1 VNDQFA
7 DPATELSALL
17 PGDRIVFADGSDRAL
32 SGVYACAET
41 IAATTTVWRWLFL
54 DDGSLLESAPR
65 GLFRYP
71 RQVEYTP
78 GTSLFEELLAQDGAL
93 VRFEARVRAGTLEQR
108 PIHLTLEGQRF
119 RLQATGN
126 VTARL
131 FGTAPELPAWQRLA
145 ADPAQNVYF
154 LLRAVEGDAVVLGL
168 WTDSLGLSYG
178 APIGADDLAVLVR
191 RPL

>member
-1 VNDQFA
+1 VSDQPA
-7 DPATELSALL
+7 GPATELSALL
-17 PGDRIVFADGSDRAL
+17 PGDRIVFADGSDRAV
-32 SGVYACAET
+32 SGVYACTET
-41 IAATTTVWRWLFL
+41 IAATTTEWCWLFL

-71 RQVEYTP
+71 RQVEYAP

-108 PIHLTLEGQRF
+108 PIHLTLEGQRVQ
-119 RLQATGN
+119 LHATGN

-131 FGTAPELPAWQRLA
+131 FGTAPALPAWQRLA
-145 ADPAQNVYF
+145 NDSSQNVYF

-168 WTDSLGLSYG
+168 WTDSLGLAYG
-178 APIGADDLAVLVR
+178 VRIVADDLAVLVQ
-191 RPL
+191 RPH